1 MKNVMVL
8 KGYYALV
15 EFDGRDN
22 LFFGRILGID
32 DIITFHG
39 GNVSDLRTAFEESIS
54 DYLST
59 CKKHGK
65 KPQKPYSGQLMFRVP
80 PEVHAAVTI
89 AAKASG
95 KSLNQWATEVL
106 KQASLEEKAA

>member
-1 MKNVMVL
+1 MKNVMVF
-8 KGYYALV
+8 KEYHALV

-22 LFFGRILGID
+22 IFFGRILGID
-32 DIITFHG
+32 DIVTFHA
-39 GNVSDLRTAFEESIS
+39 GNVADLRTAFEESVA
-54 DYLST
+54 DYLAT

-65 KPQKPYSGQLMFRVP
+65 KPQKPYSGKLMFRVP

-106 KQASLEEKAA
+106 KQASMEERSA